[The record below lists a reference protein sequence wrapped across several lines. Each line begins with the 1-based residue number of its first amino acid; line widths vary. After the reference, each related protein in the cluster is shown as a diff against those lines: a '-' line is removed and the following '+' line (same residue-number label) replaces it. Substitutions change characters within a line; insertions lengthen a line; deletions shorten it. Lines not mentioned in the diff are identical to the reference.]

1 VSGALTALMRRVAG
15 LHVIHQTGERDYN
28 EVRAA
33 YQKAGVSAEVSP
45 FIDDM
50 PATFARADLLLC
62 RSGASTVAEITAA
75 GKVAVFVPFPHAAD
89 DHQRKN
95 AEALSLRNAALLIPE
110 SELTSD
116 RLVDA
121 VAGLLNDRA
130 RLQQMSAVSK
140 SLSHAHAA
148 VEIAQM
154 AAQAAG
160 IRTAQA
166 GNGV

>member
-1 VSGALTALMRRVAG
+1 
-15 LHVIHQTGERDYN
+15 
-28 EVRAA
+28 
-33 YQKAGVSAEVSP
+33 
-45 FIDDM
+45 
-50 PATFARADLLLC
+50 LLC

-95 AEALSLRNAALLIPE
+95 AEALSSRDAALLIPE
-110 SELTSD
+110 SGLTSD

-148 VEIAQM
+148 AEIAEM
-154 AAQAAG
+154 AATAAG
-160 IRTAQA
+160 IKTREAQ
-166 GNGV
+166 NGV